1 MVFHSCGDTPPG
13 GELLWNGAPPC
24 VLLDADSGVRI
35 SLSVGVLL
43 SYVPASASFGLNLK
57 PISKN
62 QEKGGRR
69 NLLHEVV
76 QFCDAAVEQ
85 AGRVGGVR
93 AVLPEGREGTLQLV
107 REGHVRVARAGTRAA
122 RAIRV
127 LRLVR
132 PVPSSPPRI
141 LPSPFIPIPVIRP
154 RPRRRVIRP
163 PSPPAVLG
171 DILVIPHGRG
181 RGRRRGGREP
191 VQRPASPGGVVGR
204 GLGFDGGRGRA
215 GALGSGERGAFGR
228 AGVPFFVWVAV
239 PEGAVG
245 PAGVGVCLV
254 GGISV
259 S

>member
-1 MVFHSCGDTPPG
+1 M
-13 GELLWNGAPPC
+13 
-24 VLLDADSGVRI
+24 
-35 SLSVGVLL
+35 
-43 SYVPASASFGLNLK
+43 
-57 PISKN
+57 
-62 QEKGGRR
+62 
-69 NLLHEVV
+69 
-76 QFCDAAVEQ
+76 
-85 AGRVGGVR
+85 R
-93 AVLPEGREGTLQLV
+93 AVLPEGREGALQLV
-107 REGHVRVARAGTRAA
+107 REGHVRVARARTRAA

-132 PVPSSPPRI
+132 PIPSSPPRI

-191 VQRPASPGGVVGR
+191 VERPAASPGGVVGR

-245 PAGVGVCLV
+245 PAGVGFAWWGGLV
-254 GGISV
+254 LVLDGWGMGVPRSSRTRLSSSAILFRRRVVSSTEGSSLEREGGQHGAGEGRGGRVHLNAGSSISYTHSPV
-259 S
+259 